1 MVNTMTLTKPVA
13 AHGQPMAAVWE
24 YRRHQVEGAGPLQR
38 IIIVYDVALRA
49 CAQRD
54 LARGTAALRVLE
66 DGLNFSAGQVAANLF
81 SIYQYT
87 ADLMRSG
94 NYDHAASLLRE
105 LRDAWAEAQVKMA
118 NGKMT
123 HGK

>member
-1 MVNTMTLTKPVA
+1 MVNTMTLTKPVGA
-13 AHGQPMAAVWE
+13 QGQPMAAVWE

-54 LARGTAALRVLE
+54 LVRGTTALRVLE

-81 SIYQYT
+81 SLYQYS
-87 ADLMRSG
+87 ADLMRRG
-94 NYDHAASLLRE
+94 DYDNAADLLRQ
-105 LRDAWAEAQVKMA
+105 LRDAWAEDQVKMA
-118 NGKMT
+118 NGK
-123 HGK
+123 